1 MTQYALS
8 LEAQHDIEE
17 IRAFYLNQ
25 ADVRVARRVL
35 REIEA
40 GFQFVAV
47 TPGVGHVRPDLTDE
61 KVRFWRVFSYLIV
74 YDPAMQPLG
83 IARVVHAS
91 CDLRTLFGV
100 NPPRA

>member
-1 MTQYALS
+1 
-8 LEAQHDIEE
+8 
-17 IRAFYLNQ
+17 
-25 ADVRVARRVL
+25 
-35 REIEA
+35 
-40 GFQFVAV
+40 
-47 TPGVGHVRPDLTDE
+47 
-61 KVRFWRVFSYLIV
+61 VRFWRVFSYLIV